1 MIFGL
6 SLLFVFLILAAL
18 YESWTLPFSVL
29 LSTPVAVF
37 GAFAVLWL
45 RRLLIGVF
53 YPPFMVQIESDVY
66 SQIGLVMLIGLAAKN
81 AILIVEFAKDEHD
94 QGKPLVDAALEG
106 ARLRL
111 RPILMTSLAF
121 IFGCIP
127 LWTATGAGSVAR
139 QIMGTTVIGGM
150 LAASALGIFFVPA
163 LFCIVEKFS
172 KARAGSH
179 RLRVRCLFSR
189 KIRKQETTKM
199 RRLATLLI
207 LAFACGCAVGP
218 NYRKP
223 AVNVPPSYRGVTPEE
238 AAKGEARSLADEK
251 WWEVFQDE
259 QLKELVKTALQQNYD
274 VRIAAARIL
283 EAQAQLGITRADQF
297 PTIAGDAGATNQR
310 NPRSKFLP
318 AFETSTDQV
327 GGSLAW
333 DLDFW
338 GKYRRATEAARA
350 ELMATEWA
358 RREVISALIAD
369 VASAYFQLRALDL
382 QLEISQRTLTSRR
395 DSLRLTSLLA
405 QGGSTSMLD
414 VRQAEQLVFTA
425 ASEVPSLE
433 QQIEQEENFIST
445 LLGNNPAPV
454 PRGRK
459 LTEQEHP
466 PTVPAGLPSS
476 LLERRPDIR
485 QAEEQLISANAQI
498 GIARAAYFPQISLTA
513 TAGYQ
518 SSALTGLFSGPAG
531 LWNFGGTLIQ
541 PIFTAGKL
549 RSNVRLTRGSTARV
563 PPPLSTDHPG
573 GFPRGF

>member
-1 MIFGL
+1 MRKPRTLRI
-6 SLLFVFLILAAL
+6 IL
-18 YESWTLPFSVL
+18 
-29 LSTPVAVF
+29 
-37 GAFAVLWL
+37 
-45 RRLLIGVF
+45 
-53 YPPFMVQIESDVY
+53 
-66 SQIGLVMLIGLAAKN
+66 
-81 AILIVEFAKDEHD
+81 
-94 QGKPLVDAALEG
+94 
-106 ARLRL
+106 
-111 RPILMTSLAF
+111 
-121 IFGCIP
+121 
-127 LWTATGAGSVAR
+127 GSV
-139 QIMGTTVIGGM
+139 I
-150 LAASALGIFFVPA
+150 LG
-163 LFCIVEKFS
+163 
-172 KARAGSH
+172 
-179 RLRVRCLFSR
+179 
-189 KIRKQETTKM
+189 
-199 RRLATLLI
+199 
-207 LAFACGCAVGP
+207 FACGCAVGP

-223 AVNVPPSYRGVTPEE
+223 AVNVPPIYRGVKPEE
-238 AAKGEARSLADEK
+238 AAQGEARSLADEK

-259 QLKELVKTALQQNYD
+259 QLKELIKTALQQNYD

-283 EAQAQLGITRADQF
+283 QVQAQLGITRADQF
-297 PTIAGDAGATNQR
+297 PTVAGSADATNQR
-310 NPRSKFLP
+310 NPKSKFLP
-318 AFETSTDQV
+318 AFETSSNQV
-327 GGSLAW
+327 GASFAW

-350 ELMATEWA
+350 DLVASEWV
-358 RREVISALIAD
+358 RREVITVLVAN

-382 QLEISQRTLTSRR
+382 QLEISQRTLASRR

-498 GIARAAYFPQISLTA
+498 GIAQAAYFPQISLTA

-518 SSALTGLFSGPAG
+518 SSALTDLFSGPAG
-531 LWNFGGTLIQ
+531 LWNFGGALVQ

-549 RSNVRLTRGSTARV
+549 RSNVRLTQAQRQQFLVRYQQTIQGAFREVSDALVAYRKTQEFRQQQELLVASAQDASR
-563 PPPLSTDHPG
+563 LSHMRYSG
-573 GFPRGF
+573 GVASYLEVLTNETNYFSAELSLAQAQLNELLALVELYKALGGGWEQ